1 MDGASLVSKA
11 DLVNVLKQV
20 KDKSSDLYQDKPAP
34 FWATASAELNLGD
47 CDSDHRN
54 YGNLH
59 GDIVCSC
66 HLCLMDVAKADTFLG
81 EHLDATAFDRLRQ
94 QYSEDEKYDILA
106 EFFKRYMAS
115 GEVTA
120 NNVSAALTALCTKK

>member
-1 MDGASLVSKA
+1 MDGANLVSKA
-11 DLVNVLKQV
+11 GLADVLKQV
-20 KDKSSDLYQDKPAP
+20 KDKSSDLCQDKPAP
-34 FWATASAELNLGD
+34 FWMTASAELHLGD

-59 GDIVCSC
+59 GNIVCSC

-81 EHLDATAFDRLRQ
+81 EHLDRTALSVVKKF
-94 QYSEDEKYDILA
+94 SEDEKYDILS

-120 NNVSAALTALCTKK
+120 TYVSAALTALCPKK